1 MATTAVR
8 WRFERGE
15 AAAAE
20 IEDVAREVVGEL
32 AEPASEPAARAG
44 AGARPPPARAASVAP
59 RPAGR
64 DPDALRD
71 ARPEVAEGAQGA
83 EPVLTTIV
91 VGIAVSAGSKV
102 AESLWRD
109 VVWPRVRRRLGARAL
124 GPEKAA
130 DPAAGTPAEPRDQEG

>member
-15 AAAAE
+15 ATAAE

-32 AEPASEPAARAG
+32 GDPASEASGAARA
-44 AGARPPPARAASVAP
+44 AGL
-59 RPAGR
+59 

-109 VVWPRVRRRLGARAL
+109 VVWPRIRRRLGARAL
-124 GPEKAA
+124 GPAKAIDAAADAAA
-130 DPAAGTPAEPRDQEG
+130 DPAAEPRDQEG